1 MEEQKMEI
9 KKGRK
14 NFWYIFDVCLFG
26 FCVLLFLIQWDPIE
40 IVGYLIGYFGR
51 STGEVF
57 LLWLFC
63 WPMYVLVLIIGVFR
77 MIKWQDSLL
86 NPWKVLLMRIVL
98 FILMSPLQKGG
109 LWRNGHRKP
118 LILSQ

>member
-63 WPMYVLVLIIGVFR
+63 WPMYVLVLKQAYTVCLS
-77 MIKWQDSLL
+77 MDSRASFFGATNLCQ
-86 NPWKVLLMRIVL
+86 PAATA
-98 FILMSPLQKGG
+98 
-109 LWRNGHRKP
+109 
-118 LILSQ
+118 